1 MAKLFIIYLL
11 SSFTYAKIIT
21 PNDLDSLNTLH
32 VLIEWEQNPNT
43 EKYNLQ
49 IASSND
55 FSSIL
60 VDTTTDIPLFICK
73 DNLTWNSQYFVRAQ
87 SVINKIPQ
95 LDFYDTTR
103 FYTLNREYTDV
114 GDINTSTNIEPEYFD
129 GITIL
134 GLFNHH
140 QTIGFDK
147 DGNEIWN
154 TGEQNNF
161 FMTTIDDYGNLYGF
175 KKEVSLD
182 KPLKFNFKMDILWKS
197 TDHGDRHEFRQI
209 MQNNY
214 MYMEPKYQFGII
226 PIGSWTDNFI
236 QMGYFADGL
245 TQEFNWKAQQ
255 ISLKDHSNQK
265 IWEWNPFEHFS
276 LDDFDL
282 YGTWYE
288 AIHNGEYDWTH
299 SNSFWYSDIE
309 SAIYLS
315 SRHLSR
321 ITKIDYPSGEIIW
334 NMGPN
339 SIHNLGDNNICE
351 DIGFSFQHH
360 IQELNDGSFILFD
373 NGNRSTVFRSTDVNE
388 SRILR
393 FKIDSLNCE
402 IIWEYILP
410 GNSYSNSMSG
420 VVLLGNG
427 NYLIATRSDGGKVI
441 EVNNAKD
448 IVWEANLNRELHD
461 QTPGIYRAFRVPSLY
476 PHAYSVVFDDLE
488 YFSDKKKGVVIDHS
502 DNLKI
507 SIYNKSGI
515 GQEYS
520 YSLSDSLGYE
530 PYNETGNIYISKNE
544 KAILS
549 FKKHSGFKSRTISNN
564 LIFEIYPSEHS
575 YAHKSYKL
583 ELLLLPE
590 NKNDS
595 QILTTYPNPTNSIA
609 IIKLYMP
616 KKQKVILQVF
626 NILGEKIEQ
635 SKDKF
640 LDKGI
645 NYLKW
650 DPKGNTSGV
659 YFFRILTESS
669 ILIDKVILTK

>member
-1 MAKLFIIYLL
+1 MVKLFIIYLL

-21 PNDLDSLNTLH
+21 PTDLDSLSAIH
-32 VLIEWEQNPNT
+32 VLIEWEQNPDT
-43 EKYNLQ
+43 EHYNIQ
-49 IASSND
+49 ISKSND
-55 FSSIL
+55 FDFII
-60 VDTTTDIPLFICK
+60 VDTTSNIPFFICK
-73 DNLTWNSQYFVRAQ
+73 DNLTWNSQYFVRVQ
-87 SVINKIPQ
+87 SVINQIPQ
-95 LDFYDTTR
+95 LDFYDTTK
-103 FYTLNREYTDV
+103 FYILNRQYTDLST
-114 GDINTSTNIEPEYFD
+114 INTFTNNEDEYFD

-161 FMTTIDDYGNLYGF
+161 FMTTIDNYGNLYGF
-175 KKEVSLD
+175 KKEGSLD

-197 TDHGDRHEFRQI
+197 TDHGDRHEFREI

-214 MYMEPKYQFGII
+214 MYMEPTYQFGII

-245 TQEFNWKAQQ
+245 TQEFNWKAQK

-393 FKIDSLNCE
+393 FEVDSLNCN
-402 IIWEYILP
+402 IIWEYTLP

-420 VVLLGNG
+420 VILLNNG

-441 EVNNAKD
+441 EVNSSKE
-448 IVWEANLNRELHD
+448 IVWEANLNRELHN
-461 QTPGIYRAFRVPSLY
+461 QTPGIYRAFRVPSIF
-476 PHAYSVVFDDLE
+476 PHGYSVVFDNYE
-488 YFSDKKKGVVIDHS
+488 YFSDNKKGVMIDQS

-507 SIYNKSGI
+507 EIYNKSSI
-515 GQEYS
+515 GQKYS

-530 PYNETGNIYISKNE
+530 HYNKTGNIYISKDE
-544 KAILS
+544 KAILTFTKPNNFTS
-549 FKKHSGFKSRTISNN
+549 ENISNN
-564 LIFEIYPSEHS
+564 LIFEIYPANHS
-575 YAHKSYKL
+575 YAHKSYKIN
-583 ELLLLPE
+583 LLSLSK
-590 NKNDS
+590 NKEKS
-595 QILTTYPNPTNSIA
+595 QILSTYPNPTNSLA
-609 IIKLYMP
+609 TIKLYSP
-616 KKQKVILQVF
+616 KQQNVSLQVY
-626 NILGEKIEQ
+626 NIMGQQIEQ
-635 SKDKF
+635 SKKRF
-640 LDKGI
+640 FNQGI
-645 NYLKW
+645 NYLRW
-650 DPKGNTSGV
+650 NPKSNPSGV
-659 YFFRILTESS
+659 YFFRIITESS
-669 ILIDKVILTK
+669 IEINKVILIK